1 MSSGMQWA
9 PAKFRVALTPQKGPQ
24 HCGNRKLQ
32 LRIGVQQG
40 CSSCHRSGTQ
50 IVDSFAF
57 SILVLHLLASYL
69 YSWLAL
75 HSLPLGPFLSI
86 ILLIQ
91 AAHCLLAFSFSNLEL
106 LQPVLLRRGSETLGA
121 PGSSAPTASN
131 PLLQH
136 FFQHHWT
143 QGQYIRSQHRLQH
156 QSTISYHRCIHLLLT
171 IAMARSMAVKLSCIL
186 VSLFCPLQPVTL
198 WKINVSPWCREA
210 EPCPDVHTRVVHPA
224 VPCGPCMLEP
234 VAFAMHIPS
243 AQCARGCLSLT
254 LSAA

>member
-1 MSSGMQWA
+1 
-9 PAKFRVALTPQKGPQ
+9 
-24 HCGNRKLQ
+24 
-32 LRIGVQQG
+32 
-40 CSSCHRSGTQ
+40 SGTQ

-57 SILVLHLLASYL
+57 SILLVLRLLASYL

-75 HSLPLGPFLSI
+75 HSLPLGPFLST

-106 LQPVLLRRGSETLGA
+106 LQPVLLRRGSRTLGA

-136 FFQHHWT
+136 FCQHHWA

-171 IAMARSMAVKLSCIL
+171 IAVARSMAEKLSCIL
-186 VSLFCPLQPVTL
+186 VLLLCPLQPVTL
-198 WKINVSPWCREA
+198 WKINVSPWCPALTCTHTLCTLRCHVGRA
-210 EPCPDVHTRVVHPA
+210 CWSLLPLLCISPVHSVLMA
-224 VPCGPCMLEP
+224 VYP
-234 VAFAMHIPS
+234 
-243 AQCARGCLSLT
+243 
-254 LSAA
+254 